1 MNRKILKLK
10 DLLEQGELALVN
22 ASSDL
27 GNKTAQL
34 DCSGV
39 NSLNHEQ
46 LKQLFSHIPTNWD
59 FADLADDNDDD
70 SEVFRVE
77 TFSDSLAKQLTDWL
91 EFGWKEEINKSNF
104 IVVDTEGRNELHEIA
119 VVNNQGELIY
129 EAFAQQYDGHYEIRL
144 NRKTLQQIVSDF
156 INLAK
161 NKLVV
166 CHSAD
171 HDIRVLKNTFTKVG
185 VNWINFRFACT
196 YKLAQEYFQDLPS
209 YSLEYISKQLRLKVN
224 NRYFNSQQAHTAR
237 YDAEF
242 TYQLYQNI
250 MAKKELKNKPNPFGS
265 SRVDTPF
272 QNHPDL
278 TSIYSSEFTTLKAII
293 DDIRDDIN
301 HQSKGAVV
309 IGEPGTGKTHL
320 IMRLAKEL
328 LEHNR
333 LLFIRQ
339 PNNPDTVIYHT
350 YSRIIESLVEKVPH
364 SDYTQIEHL
373 LANSFVKL
381 IRTNQT
387 ISLTRNDQ
395 HILETTQTNSLK
407 LYESLGSEGTQRRR
421 DYWQHIGKRTTE
433 WWLERY
439 GAAGYS
445 LEVIKGIIKFCSYSD
460 PGYKRLV
467 TRWLAADD
475 LEANELETIGLSNW
489 NEAMSKE
496 AFSLEA
502 ISVFSKLSLLDEPLI
517 IVFDQLEGLGLR
529 HNEKLLLS
537 FGAAIR
543 EIFTHVPNS
552 LIILNLFPDRWQQF
566 QQVFSLSIIDRISQH
581 QVFLEIPSQLKLRQ
595 ILQKKAQSVGID
607 IETLCTSQELNDI
620 LNQNSIRAVLNRAS
634 DYYRFKVKDIPIP
647 DQPIQPDVPP
657 QDEGTVIERLQ
668 NLENQV
674 SQLQQVFKNIAQ
686 ALSICKEFNPKKESE
701 ENKQQVNNDDDVTP
715 ENNIDSQPSYD
726 NVPPTIDREII
737 NYIETQKESLELKYH
752 QQQIIDDSDDLG
764 KLMTITEASKTI
776 SNLEIDHLRLS
787 RLTIPTHLVI
797 RTNSIK
803 LCIGFLHTSGNSF
816 TARIRNWNRLLINH
830 QDTKFILWR
839 DSRKPS
845 VTSKVARQ
853 EIEMLNNAPNGSF
866 LTMDQENR
874 INFELIYQLIVDIQ
888 NRDLDISLEKAL
900 PIIKSHFSNY
910 WLIEKLF

>member
-1 MNRKILKLK
+1 MTQILKLK
-10 DLLEQGELALVN
+10 DLLEQGEMGLVD
-22 ASSDL
+22 ASIRL
-27 GNKTAQL
+27 GNKTAEL
-34 DCSGV
+34 DCTGV
-39 NSLNHEQ
+39 NFLNRKQ
-46 LKQLFSHIPTNWD
+46 LNQLFSYITTGWD
-59 FADLADDNDDD
+59 FADLGDI
-70 SEVFRVE
+70 FKVE
-77 TFSDSLAKQLTDWL
+77 TFSDNLAAQLTDWL
-91 EFGWKEEINKSNF
+91 EVSWKEEINKSNF
-104 IVVDTEGRNELHEIA
+104 IVVDTEGRTKLNEIA
-119 VVNNQGELIY
+119 VINNKGELIY
-129 EAFAQQYDGHYEIRL
+129 EAFAQEYDGHYEIRL
-144 NRKTLQQIVSDF
+144 NRKPLQQIIADF
-156 INLAK
+156 INVAK
-161 NKLVV
+161 NKLII
-166 CHSAD
+166 CHSDD

-185 VNWINFRFACT
+185 INWIDFRFDCT
-196 YKLAQEYFQDLPS
+196 CQLAKQYFQDLPS
-209 YSLEYISKQLRLKVN
+209 YSLEYLSKQLNLKVN
-224 NRYFNSQQAHTAR
+224 KRYFNPQQAHTAR

-242 TYQLYQNI
+242 TYQLYRKI
-250 MAKKELKNKPNPFGS
+250 MEKQELRNKPNPFSS
-265 SRVDTPF
+265 SRVDNPF

-278 TSIYSSEFTTLKAII
+278 TSIYQSQFTTLKAII
-293 DDIRDDIN
+293 DDIKNDIN
-301 HQSKGAVV
+301 HQTKGAVV

-328 LEHNR
+328 LGHNR

-339 PNNPDTVIYHT
+339 PNNSDTVIYHT
-350 YSRIIESLVEKVPH
+350 YSRILESLVEKVPQ

-387 ISLTRNDQ
+387 ISLTQNKQD
-395 HILETTQTNSLK
+395 ILETTQTNSLK
-407 LYESLGSEGTQRRR
+407 LYESLGSEGTKKKR
-421 DYWQHIGKRTTE
+421 DYWQYIERITTE

-467 TRWLAADD
+467 TRWLSADD
-475 LEANELETIGLSNW
+475 LEENELEKIGLSNW

-517 IVFDQLEGLGLR
+517 IVFDQLEGLGLK
-529 HNEKLLLS
+529 HNERLLLS
-537 FGAAIR
+537 FGEAIR

-581 QVFLEIPSQLKLRQ
+581 QVFLEIPSQSKLKQ
-595 ILQKKAQSVGID
+595 ILQTKAQLVGID
-607 IETLCTSQELNDI
+607 IDSLFTSQELNDI

-647 DQPIQPDVPP
+647 DIPPQPDVPP
-657 QDEGTVIERLQ
+657 QQEGTVIERLQ

-686 ALSICKEFNPKKESE
+686 ALSIFKEFNPKTESE
-701 ENKQQVNNDDDVTP
+701 ENKQQVNNDDDVTL
-715 ENNIDSQPSYD
+715 ENNIDPQPPD
-726 NVPPTIDREII
+726 DTVPPTVDREII
-737 NYIETQKESLELKYH
+737 NYIETQKKSLESKYH

-764 KLMTITEASKTI
+764 KLMTITEAFKTI

-787 RLTIPTHLVI
+787 RLTIPAHLVI
-797 RTNSIK
+797 RTNSIN

-839 DSRKPS
+839 DSRKTA
-845 VTSKVARQ
+845 VTSQVARQ
-853 EIEMLNNAPNGSF
+853 EIEMLNNAFNGSF
-866 LTMDQENR
+866 STMDQENR